1 MAQLNDYKAVNS
13 FQEPLSSSLLTT
25 SAQKMTPQTK
35 IYNKISE
42 ENPEDFSEIHHNNME
57 MPKINEKRSLS
68 KVETSTAKKHS
79 NKSAVKIVEQGE
91 SLTDLGQPDITPKIG
106 VKVSDDFK
114 TAAKKVTVNSKT
126 ATK

>member
-42 ENPEDFSEIHHNNME
+42 ENPEDFNEMHHNNM
-57 MPKINEKRSLS
+57 
-68 KVETSTAKKHS
+68 
-79 NKSAVKIVEQGE
+79 
-91 SLTDLGQPDITPKIG
+91 
-106 VKVSDDFK
+106 
-114 TAAKKVTVNSKT
+114 
-126 ATK
+126 